1 MSAMSK
7 LVGAVQNPSGEKGVD
22 ATLTAALE
30 RREPDAVQR
39 AKQAAKEWEDAA
51 KEKEDASQ
59 KALDAATACVARYA
73 AAHGGERAMGRSEA
87 ALPDAVPGG
96 NDLVGL
102 ALEAYAKWTG
112 RLGADAAVR
121 DTDQALQAMQKAGSF
136 GSMLTVGQE
145 GVSAAAAV
153 RAAMLRC
160 GVVLQAEFEAQ
171 AKDFLA
177 DMPCHLLISALRQ
190 LMEQRTREREAM
202 ERLHAVVSDISKELD
217 MIQQSVDDTGVWW
230 KRKDAAVEA
239 FGRASK
245 KAMKM
250 LGMRDL
256 VLAQMKIQQA
266 DDDDDDGHMIAAL
279 GVQLAAREAELR
291 EARAQKRLALSELAA
306 VEPDFPEVMV
316 HLEKAFPRELLG
328 VWRPDSALEDMFA
341 TREKLAGSGR
351 HDVWRCS
358 DGQGGEEFAIKV
370 DASPAGNGGALCTFQ
385 AHSFG
390 LVVRKR
396 AGFAPV
402 RHGLFSCMWYT
413 PVRNKHQ

>member
-1 MSAMSK
+1 M
-7 LVGAVQNPSGEKGVD
+7 
-22 ATLTAALE
+22 
-30 RREPDAVQR
+30 
-39 AKQAAKEWEDAA
+39 
-51 KEKEDASQ
+51 
-59 KALDAATACVARYA
+59 
-73 AAHGGERAMGRSEA
+73 H
-87 ALPDAVPGG
+87 
-96 NDLVGL
+96 
-102 ALEAYAKWTG
+102 
-112 RLGADAAVR
+112 
-121 DTDQALQAMQKAGSF
+121 KAGSF

-190 LMEQRTREREAM
+190 LMEQRTRERGAM
-202 ERLHAVVSDISKELD
+202 ERLHAVVSEISKELD

-230 KRKDAAVEA
+230 KRKDAAVEV

-316 HLEKAFPRELLG
+316 HLEKALPRELLG
-328 VWRPDSALEDMFA
+328 VWRPDSALEDMFVQ
-341 TREKLAGSGR
+341 REKLAGS
-351 HDVWRCS
+351 HPLHNVWRCS
-358 DGQGGEEFAIKV
+358 DGEGGEEFAVKEHP
-370 DASPAGNGGALCTFQ
+370 SPGMCVATPGRAFRFPPHHSGPVVQNSAVSAG
-385 AHSFG
+385 
-390 LVVRKR
+390 R
-396 AGFAPV
+396 AWTLNVSRAQTCQKPPGKTSGNCERVPWRGSANLNF
-402 RHGLFSCMWYT
+402 
-413 PVRNKHQ
+413 